1 MRAGGARHEKWFV
14 RSSRRRYG
22 WVMSQPSVPSGS
34 FLPVN
39 PGPDAAT
46 SVGMR
51 YRDLTWQQRLEH
63 VVSTMREISTITDPQ
78 EMATTYG
85 RRMRGTVTPG
95 HTISVSRRD
104 LLAPQYRITRSTLW
118 PVQPD
123 PWREREK
130 LPLLDRGILGE
141 LIYADQPRIVPSFR
155 ADLSD
160 PAYEYLKHARSLLA
174 IPQYENGTALNMVVF
189 TSFEDQP
196 IEPERLPELVLTSN
210 LFGRGTKALVLSR
223 ELREAYEALDR
234 ELRTVQEIQLSLL
247 PRETPDL
254 RTMELATHYQ
264 TSRRAGGDY
273 YDFFDLGVGLAGHKR
288 LGILVADVSGH
299 GTPAAVLMAIT
310 HAVAHLTPEQPS
322 PPDKVLGHLNDRL
335 CSLYTRDGGNF
346 VTAIYGVYDDETRT
360 FTFANAGHPDP
371 IVRTF
376 ADGASG
382 GLTCVQHPN
391 GGPPLGVVE
400 GMEFGT
406 HEIRLGPG
414 EALVLYTD
422 GIPEAF
428 NNQGQM
434 FGDDRLRETIQ
445 RAGPKADDIAAAIV
459 EGVGDFAGLAAR
471 SDDRT
476 LVVGVVRA
484 REGA

>member
-1 MRAGGARHEKWFV
+1 
-14 RSSRRRYG
+14 
-22 WVMSQPSVPSGS
+22 MSQSSVPPGS
-34 FLPVN
+34 FLPIS
-39 PGPDAAT
+39 PGSDAAT

-63 VVSTMREISTITDPQ
+63 VVATMREISTITDPQ

-95 HTISVSRRD
+95 PTISISRRD
-104 LLAPQYRITRSTLW
+104 LQSPQYRITRSSLW

-123 PWREREK
+123 PWRERDK
-130 LPLLDRGILGE
+130 LPLFDRGILGE
-141 LIYADQPRIVPSFR
+141 LLYADEPRIVTSFR
-155 ADLSD
+155 ADPSD
-160 PAYEYLKHARSLLA
+160 PAFDYLKHARSLLA
-174 IPQYENGTALNMVVF
+174 IPMFENGTAINMVIF
-189 TSFEDQP
+189 TSNEDQP
-196 IEPERLPELVLTSN
+196 IEPERLPDLVLTSN

-223 ELREAYEALDR
+223 ELREAYETLDR

-254 RTMELATHYQ
+254 QTMQLATHYQ

-273 YDFFDLGVGLAGHKR
+273 YDFFDLGLGPTGRKR

-310 HAVAHLTPEQPS
+310 HAVAHLTPGQPS
-322 PPDKVLGHLNDRL
+322 PPDKVLEHLNDRL

-346 VTAIYGVYDDETRT
+346 VTAIYGIYDDETRT
-360 FTFANAGHPDP
+360 FTFSNAGHPDP

-376 ADGASG
+376 TNGASG
-382 GLTCVQHPN
+382 ELACIKHPDA
-391 GGPPLGVVE
+391 GPPLGVVE
-400 GMEFGT
+400 GMQFGT
-406 HEIRLGPG
+406 HEVQLSPG

-434 FGDDRLRETIQ
+434 FGDARLCDTIE
-445 RAGPKADDIAAAIV
+445 RAGPTADDIAAAIV
-459 EGVGDFAGLAAR
+459 QAVGDFAGLAAR

-476 LVVGVVRA
+476 LVVGVICPCQKK
-484 REGA
+484 